1 METAGNRKRKILIAD
16 DNRDVNNAVRDVLCE
31 HDFDVVQAFDCKQ
44 TVKRFAEEHPD
55 LVFLDYR
62 MPEGDGV
69 DVLGKIKSYD
79 PNVPV
84 VFITGQGS
92 EEIAVQAMKA
102 GANDYIA
109 KPFSLDD
116 IVNCVRKLIHESDV
130 QIENIR
136 LKERLDSYRE
146 YLAAITETI
155 GDALIST
162 DAQGQIMFMNL
173 MARRLWGEEEE
184 LKGKSIDV
192 LFEMPSLEVSNEIQK
207 TFSKGNDRFE
217 AEYVFRK
224 ADGSTFTGLL
234 TASSIKSEKY
244 LGGLIIVVRDLSGME
259 MMRNQIISAEKMASL
274 GKVVEGISHEIRNS
288 LTSLGGFSRRL
299 DRSIEPDTKQK
310 VYTGLIIEDVKR
322 LEFMIRNIEEYVN
335 YTKIHVPNF
344 LPSNIKD
351 VIDTAL
357 IKTFES
363 GKFSGITYTVHLPD
377 KEEEILADH
386 NYLVEAFWH
395 LFANACEAMRNNG
408 TLKIRLT
415 YESSFLVVEV
425 ADTGSGISDDDIKD
439 IFTPFHTSKSSSTG
453 IGLTKVYMIIEE
465 HRGFIT
471 VSSTVGKGTR
481 FKIYLPRKRI

>member
-1 METAGNRKRKILIAD
+1 MKTVGNRKRKILIAD
-16 DNRDVNNAVRDVLCE
+16 DNRDVNNAVRDILRE
-31 HDFDVVQAFDCKQ
+31 HDFDAVQTFDCKQ
-44 TVKRFAEEHPD
+44 TIKRFAEEHPD
-55 LVFLDYR
+55 LVFLDYH

-69 DVLGKIKSYD
+69 DVLKQIKSYD

-92 EEIAVQAMKA
+92 EEIAVQSMKA
-102 GANDYIA
+102 GADDYIT
-109 KPFSLDD
+109 KPFSLHD
-116 IVNCVRKLIHESDV
+116 IVDHARKLIRESDV
-130 QIENIR
+130 RIENIR

-146 YLAAITETI
+146 YLATITETI
-155 GDALIST
+155 GEALIST
-162 DAQGQIMFMNL
+162 DTHGEIMFMNL

-192 LFEMPSLEVSNEIQK
+192 LFEMPSLEVFHEIQK

-224 ADGSTFTGLL
+224 ANGSTFTGLL
-234 TASSIKSEKY
+234 TASPLKSEKY
-244 LGGLIIVVRDLSGME
+244 LGELIIVVKDLTDME

-274 GKVVEGISHEIRNS
+274 GKVVEGIAHEIRNS

-299 DRSIEPDTKQK
+299 DRSIKPDTEQK

-322 LEFMIRNIEEYVN
+322 LESMIRDIEEYVN

-344 LPSNIKD
+344 LPTNIKD
-351 VIDTAL
+351 VIDNAL

-377 KEEEILADH
+377 KEEEIIADH
-386 NYLVEAFWH
+386 NYLVEAFCH
-395 LFANACEAMRNNG
+395 LFANACEAMKNNG
-408 TLKIRLT
+408 VLKIGLT
-415 YESSFLVVEV
+415 YESSFLVAEV